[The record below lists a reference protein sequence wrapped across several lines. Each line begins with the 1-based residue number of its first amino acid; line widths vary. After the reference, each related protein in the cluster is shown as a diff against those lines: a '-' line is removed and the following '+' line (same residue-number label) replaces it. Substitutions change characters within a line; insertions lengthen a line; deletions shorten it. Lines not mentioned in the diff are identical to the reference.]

1 MKAAVS
7 SRTVFLSRLLGLY
20 CIVMALSMFL
30 RGQLMVDTVTSML
43 GNAPLMLF
51 FGVVIVVAGLA
62 MVLTHNI
69 WSGGTLT
76 VLVTLIGWIALI
88 KGVLFLIVP
97 PGSSGA
103 FFLNGFHYR
112 QLSYLYAAITLIV
125 GLYLTYGGFRSGL
138 RA

>member
-1 MKAAVS
+1 MS
-7 SRTVFLSRLLGLY
+7 SRTLFLSRLLGLY
-20 CIVMALSMFL
+20 CIVRALSMFL
-30 RGQLMVDTVTSML
+30 RGQLMVDTVASML

-51 FGVVIVVAGLA
+51 LGIVVVIAGLA

-88 KGVLFLIVP
+88 KGALFLIVP
-97 PGSSGA
+97 PGSSTA
-103 FFLNGFHYR
+103 LFLNGFHYQ
-112 QLSYLYAAITLIV
+112 QLFYVYAAIALIV
-125 GLYLTYGGFRSGL
+125 GLYLTYGGFRSAL

>member
-1 MKAAVS
+1 MEVPMS
-7 SRTVFLSRLLGLY
+7 SRTLFLSRLLGLY

-30 RGQLMVDTVTSML
+30 RGQLMVDTVASML

-51 FGVVIVVAGLA
+51 LGIVVVIAGLA

-88 KGVLFLIVP
+88 KGALFLIVP
-97 PGSSGA
+97 PGSSTA
-103 FFLNGFHYR
+103 LFLNGFHYQ
-112 QLSYLYAAITLIV
+112 QLFYVYAAIALIV
-125 GLYLTYGGFRSGL
+125 GLYLTYGGFRSAL